1 MSVLELTIDLIKRQS
16 VTPEDAG
23 CQELLA
29 SRLEKIGFVVEP
41 MQFGDVKNF
50 WARRGKTAPLFVF
63 AGHTD
68 VVPTGPS
75 EEWKVPPFEPAV
87 EDGYL
92 IGRGSADMKGGLA
105 AMLLA
110 VEDFVAKNGDHQGS
124 IAFLITSDEEGP
136 SVDGTKKVVERLIE
150 RGEKLDYCLVGEPTS
165 VNTVGDMIKN
175 GRRGSLTV
183 HLTIHGVQG
192 HVAYPERVVNPIH
205 RFAPALTELCA
216 QVWDNGNEY
225 FPATT
230 MQMSNLNSGTGADN
244 VVPGHLKAVFNF
256 RFSPEVTAQE
266 LESRVRA
273 ILDKHN
279 LQYDAVFKLSGNSFM
294 TPKGTLVDASCRA
307 IKEVAGIDTELST
320 TGGTSDGRFIAL
332 TGAQVIE
339 LGPVNATI
347 HKINES
353 VRVEDLEALRKIYA
367 RILDL
372 LLCHPIQ
379 G

>member
-1 MSVLELTIDLIKRQS
+1 MSVLELTIDLIKRRS
-16 VTPEDAG
+16 VTPDDAG
-23 CQELLA
+23 CQDLLA
-29 SRLEKIGFVVEP
+29 SRLEKIGFAIEQMP
-41 MQFGDVKNF
+41 FGDVKNL
-50 WARRGKTAPLFVF
+50 WARRGKAAPLFVF

-68 VVPTGPS
+68 VVPTGPV
-75 EEWKVPPFEPAV
+75 EEWKVPPFEPV
-87 EDGYL
+87 IEDGHL

-110 VEDFVAKNGDHQGS
+110 AEDFIAKHADHEGS

-136 SVDGTKKVVERLIE
+136 SVDGTKKVVERLME

-192 HVAYPERVVNPIH
+192 HVAYPDRAVNPIH

-216 QVWDNGNEY
+216 QVWDSGNEY

-244 VVPGHLKAVFNF
+244 VVPGHLKAIFNF

-266 LESRVRA
+266 LEARVRA
-273 ILDKHN
+273 ILDKHD
-279 LQYDAVFKLSGNSFM
+279 LKYDAIFKLSGNSFM
-294 TPKGTLVDASCRA
+294 TPKGALVEASCRA
-307 IKEVAGIDTELST
+307 IKEIALVDTELST
-320 TGGTSDGRFIAL
+320 SGGTSDGRFIAL

-353 VRVEDLEALRKIYA
+353 VRVEDLEVLRKIYA
-367 RILDL
+367 RILEL
-372 LLCHPIQ
+372 LLCDRARA
-379 G
+379 

>member
-1 MSVLELTIDLIKRQS
+1 VSVLELTIDLIKRRS
-16 VTPEDAG
+16 VTPDDAG
-23 CQELLA
+23 CQDLLA
-29 SRLEKIGFVVEP
+29 SRLEKIGFAIEQMP
-41 MQFGDVKNF
+41 FGDVKNL
-50 WARRGKTAPLFVF
+50 WARRGKAAPLFVF

-68 VVPTGPS
+68 VVPTGPV
-75 EEWKVPPFEPAV
+75 EEWKVPPFEPV
-87 EDGYL
+87 IEDGHL

-110 VEDFVAKNGDHQGS
+110 AEDFIAKHADHEGS

-136 SVDGTKKVVERLIE
+136 SVDGTKKVVERLME

-192 HVAYPERVVNPIH
+192 HVAYPDRAVNPIH

-216 QVWDNGNEY
+216 QVWDSGNEY

-244 VVPGHLKAVFNF
+244 VVPGHLKAIFNF

-266 LESRVRA
+266 LEARVRA
-273 ILDKHN
+273 ILDKHD
-279 LQYDAVFKLSGNSFM
+279 LKYDAIFKLSGNSFM
-294 TPKGTLVDASCRA
+294 TPKGALVEASCRA
-307 IKEVAGIDTELST
+307 IKEIALVDTELST
-320 TGGTSDGRFIAL
+320 SGGTSDGRFIAL

-353 VRVEDLEALRKIYA
+353 VRVEDLEVLRKIYA
-367 RILDL
+367 RILEL
-372 LLCHPIQ
+372 LLCDRARA
-379 G
+379 

>member
-23 CQELLA
+23 CQDLLA
-29 SRLEKIGFVVEP
+29 SRLEKIGFAIEQMP
-41 MQFGDVKNF
+41 FGDVKNF
-50 WARRGKTAPLFVF
+50 WARRGKAAPLFVF

-68 VVPTGPS
+68 VVPTGPIDQ
-75 EEWKVPPFEPAV
+75 WKVPPFEPV
-87 EDGYL
+87 IEDGHL

-110 VEDFVAKNGDHQGS
+110 VEDFVAKHGDHDGS

-136 SVDGTKKVVERLIE
+136 SVDGTKKVVEHLMA

-192 HVAYPERVVNPIH
+192 HVAYPDRAVNPIH

-216 QVWDNGNEY
+216 QVWDSGNEY

-244 VVPGHLKAVFNF
+244 VVPGHLKAIFNF

-266 LESRVRA
+266 LEARVRA
-273 ILDKHN
+273 ILDKHD
-279 LQYDAVFKLSGNSFM
+279 LKYDATFKLSGNSFM
-294 TPKGTLVDASCRA
+294 TPKGALVEASCRA
-307 IKEVAGIDTELST
+307 IKEVALVDTELST
-320 TGGTSDGRFIAL
+320 SGGTSDGRFIAL

-367 RILDL
+367 RILEL
-372 LLCHPIQ
+372 LLCDRARA
-379 G
+379 

>member
-1 MSVLELTIDLIKRQS
+1 MSVLELTIDLIRRQS

-29 SRLEKIGFVVEP
+29 SRLEKIGFAVEQ

-50 WARRGKTAPLFVF
+50 WARRGKTSPLFVF

-68 VVPTGPS
+68 VVPTGPID
-75 EEWKVPPFEPAV
+75 EWKVPPFEPVV

-92 IGRGSADMKGGLA
+92 VGRGSADMKGGLA

-110 VEDFVAKNGDHQGS
+110 VEDFVAKNDDHDGS

-136 SVDGTKKVVERLIE
+136 SLDGTRKVVERLIS
-150 RGEKLDYCLVGEPTS
+150 RGEQLDYCLVGEPTS

-216 QVWDNGNEY
+216 QVWDSGNEY

-279 LQYDAVFKLSGNSFM
+279 LQYDAIFKLSGNSFM
-294 TPKGTLVDASCRA
+294 TPKGALVDASCRA
-307 IKEVAGIDTELST
+307 IKEVVGIESELST

-367 RILDL
+367 RILEL
-372 LLCHPIQ
+372 LLCHQ
-379 G
+379 SCQ